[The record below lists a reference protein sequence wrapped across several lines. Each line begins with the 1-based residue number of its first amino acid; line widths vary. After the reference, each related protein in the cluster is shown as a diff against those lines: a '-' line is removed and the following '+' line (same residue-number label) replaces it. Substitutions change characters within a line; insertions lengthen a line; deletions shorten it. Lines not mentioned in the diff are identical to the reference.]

1 MSNVAADNRL
11 ASEVIQM
18 PQKVNDNNEKERGL
32 CWNFNVA
39 DQFPVYSVK
48 EENNSCVVTVGPPHK
63 DYSIKTT
70 MVNGKMNG
78 ESTILSSNGVRIATL
93 VFDDGI
99 ANGPCTLYDTTGLLY
114 YKGRFENGLR
124 QGKGKEYDCDENL
137 VFEGF
142 YEKGKRLEIYPV
154 TEMKGYWKEVDKQG
168 NVVNIGKRDDNGNLD
183 GICYYYN
190 NDQISHVSEWKDG
203 KETLFNGAFK
213 LYDEPNHIWFDGRF
227 ENGLR
232 QGKGKEYD
240 CDGNLVLEGF
250 YEKGKRLEIYPMTE
264 MKGYWKEVDEDN
276 LLVRI
281 TKKNDRGQY
290 DGICYF
296 YSNGEISRISKW
308 KDGKEISLL
317 KIFNGDLMTEY
328 KDGVKRFQG
337 GYINDLTLDYPR
349 NGRGEEYDRD
359 GLVLLFKGTYL
370 CGRRHG
376 KGIVYRNNMIKTKRK
391 YIWGHT
397 KCGLF
402 FSILGIML
410 LIACSYFIN
419 LLAGISVLSFIC
431 FVLFTQWSCSK
442 VLRNKKNSVRYFEY
456 VAKQKCQTDSVYTK
470 NKCKMCFKT
479 VFQTIFVNIYLSF
492 IIILLLI
499 ILSSTALY
507 VFVGPRDLKYKQ
519 TSYYV
524 DSNRFNYLLKF
535 QISNRPYLTII
546 EIGNNSCST
555 VHDFTLKGLEAL
567 GTLRIGDNSF
577 TKYDYQYYNGNSKSF
592 HIVNCGKLELI
603 EIGQYSF
610 SDFAGQFEL
619 RNLPSLKS
627 IRIGIVGDESYNFYY
642 SDMIIESMIIYCSL

>member
-78 ESTILSSNGVRIATL
+78 ESIILSSDGVRIATL

-99 ANGPCTLYDTTGLLY
+99 ANGPCALYDTSGLLY

-137 VFEGF
+137 VF
-142 YEKGKRLEIYPV
+142 
-154 TEMKGYWKEVDKQG
+154 
-168 NVVNIGKRDDNGNLD
+168 
-183 GICYYYN
+183 
-190 NDQISHVSEWKDG
+190 
-203 KETLFNGAFK
+203 
-213 LYDEPNHIWFDGRF
+213 
-227 ENGLR
+227 
-232 QGKGKEYD
+232 
-240 CDGNLVLEGF
+240 EGF

-619 RNLPSLKS
+619 RNVGKGSLN
-627 IRIGIVGDESYNFYY
+627 YHY
-642 SDMIIESMIIYCSL
+642 SDMIIESMIIYYSL